1 MLSSNRNSA
10 VDALKGLMILLIVLH
25 HLVLIPFLHH
35 GALAVDMFFMIAG
48 YYLANHF
55 RTKGGTAAQYTWR
68 RIKAVYLPY
77 LLALLLAT
85 ILDFKRLISFQGFEG
100 FMETYT
106 PYVAFLTLTEELGFI
121 DHWPVVLIG
130 GWFLS
135 VLIISGFLL
144 YSLLEYNEKKT
155 VKVILPF
162 SVLLGYTFF
171 FSQGPSTG
179 NFSVVGAI
187 SIPLLRGFLEMG
199 IGVFLYYFI
208 SENQE
213 ALSQKR
219 TFVTVLSFVSFA
231 IFIALLFVKKYFDS
245 YIIILFPLIL
255 TGFFITDPPI
265 KRLYDRCPTK
275 ILAWLGTLS
284 LEIYVIHQ
292 PAIHIVHSSIKYLG
306 LTVSPAVRIIICVVF
321 SICAAFL
328 LRIICRYVRIQ
339 TTKETR

>member
-10 VDALKGLMILLIVLH
+10 VDALKGVMILVIVLH

-35 GALAVDMFFMIAG
+35 GAMAVDMFFMIAG

-55 RTKGGTAAQYTWR
+55 HTKGGTAAQYTWR
-68 RIKAVYLPY
+68 RIKGVYLPY

-85 ILDFKRLISFQGFEG
+85 VLDFKRLLSFQGFEG
-100 FMETYT
+100 FMETYA

-121 DHWPVVLIG
+121 DHWPVVLVG

-155 VKVILPF
+155 AKVILPF
-162 SVLLGYTFF
+162 IVLIGFTFF

-179 NFSVVGAI
+179 NFSVIGAI

-199 IGVFLYYFI
+199 LGVFIFYII

-213 ALSQKR
+213 ALSQKK
-219 TFVTVLSFVSFA
+219 TFITVISLVSFA
-231 IFIALLFVKKYFDS
+231 IFIALLFVKKHFDS

-255 TGFFITDPPI
+255 TGFFIPDPPI

-275 ILAWLGTLS
+275 ILAWLGALS

-292 PAIHIVHSSIKYLG
+292 PAIHIVHSSFKFMG
-306 LTVSPAVRIIICVVF
+306 LYVSPAVKVIACVAF
-321 SICAAFL
+321 SIFAAFL
-328 LRIICRYVRIQ
+328 LRLICRYVRVQ

>member
-1 MLSSNRNSA
+1 MLCSNRNSA

-55 RTKGGTAAQYTWR
+55 HTKGGSAAQYTWR

-100 FMETYT
+100 FMETYA

-121 DHWPVVLIG
+121 DHWPVVLVG

-144 YSLLEYNEKKT
+144 YGLLEYNEKKA

-162 SVLLGYTFF
+162 SVLLGFTFF

-179 NFSVVGAI
+179 NFSVIGAI

-199 IGVFLYYFI
+199 LGVLLYYII

-213 ALSQKR
+213 ALSQKK
-219 TFVTVLSFVSFA
+219 TFVTVLSLVSFA
-231 IFIALLFVKKYFDS
+231 VFIALLFVKKNFDS

-255 TGFFITDPPI
+255 SGVLIPNSPI
-265 KRLYDRCPTK
+265 RCLYDRCPTK
-275 ILAWLGTLS
+275 ILAWLGALS

-321 SICAAFL
+321 SILAALL

>member
-1 MLSSNRNSA
+1 MDA
-10 VDALKGLMILLIVLH
+10 VKGLMILLIVLH
-25 HLVLIPFLHH
+25 HLLMIPCLHH
-35 GALAVDMFFMIAG
+35 GYLAVDMFFMIAG
-48 YYLANHF
+48 YYLAHHF
-55 RTKGGTAAQYTWR
+55 QAKGGTAFQYTAGR
-68 RIKAVYLPY
+68 FKQVYLPY

-85 ILDFKRLISFQGFEG
+85 ILDYKRLISFQGFEG
-100 FMETYT
+100 FFETYA
-106 PYVAFLTLTEELGFI
+106 PYVAFLTLTEEMGFLS
-121 DHWPVVLIG
+121 HWPIVLFG

-144 YSLLEYNEKKT
+144 YGLLEYDERKT

-162 SVLLGYTFF
+162 TVILGFTYL
-171 FSQGPSTG
+171 FSLGSSAE
-179 NFSVVGAI
+179 NFSITGAI
-187 SIPLLRGFLEMG
+187 SVPLLRGFIEMG
-199 IGVFLYYFI
+199 TGILLFYILT
-208 SENQE
+208 ENQE
-213 ALSQKR
+213 GLNKNKTLITVMACLALACFL
-219 TFVTVLSFVSFA
+219 TMIFVNKT
-231 IFIALLFVKKYFDS
+231 FDS
-245 YIIILFPLIL
+245 FIVVLFPLIL
-255 TGFFITDPPI
+255 TGVLLPESPI

-275 ILAWLGTLS
+275 ILAWLGALS